1 MSTPMLCLCPVG
13 WAETEHPDH
22 PRRPGRLTGVKAD
35 HFEQQKLLELAAE
48 DVALTQLAHRRRT
61 LPEMAAVE
69 AAEEAERTF
78 SGDVVRAETEVRD
91 LGREVKR
98 MESDVET
105 VRSREAKDQ
114 KLLDSGSVSPK
125 EMTNLQHELESLK
138 RRQSDLEDQELEL
151 MERLEVAET
160 TLAAAQSG
168 LEQAR
173 ADRERAEQLRDDA
186 LADIADG
193 TTRHESTRAEVAGGI
208 SAPLLSLY
216 DRIRTQTGTTGAA
229 MLKARQCQGC
239 RLELYGNELTAVRNA
254 DPHEVVRCE
263 NCGRILVRTAESGL

>member
-1 MSTPMLCLCPVG
+1 
-13 WAETEHPDH
+13 
-22 PRRPGRLTGVKAD
+22 VKAD

-48 DVALTQLAHRRRT
+48 DVALTQLAHRGRN
-61 LPEMAAVE
+61 LPEVAAVE
-69 AAEEAERTF
+69 AAEDAERTL
-78 SGDVVRAETEVRD
+78 SADVVRAETEVRD

-98 MESDVET
+98 LESDVET
-105 VRSREAKDQ
+105 VRQRESKDQ
-114 KLLDSGSVSPK
+114 RLLDSGSVSAK

-138 RRQSDLEDQELEL
+138 RRQSALEDQELEL

-160 TLAAAQSG
+160 ALAAAQQG

-173 ADRERAEQLRDDA
+173 AERERAQQLRDDA

-193 TTRHESTRAEVAGGI
+193 TKRHVAARAEAAGGI
-208 SAPLLSLY
+208 APPLLALY

-239 RLELYGNELTAVRNA
+239 RIELYGNELATVRNA

>member
-1 MSTPMLCLCPVG
+1 
-13 WAETEHPDH
+13 
-22 PRRPGRLTGVKAD
+22 VKVD

-48 DVALTQLAHRRRT
+48 DVALTQLAHRGRT
-61 LPEMAAVE
+61 LPEVTAVE
-69 AAEEAERTF
+69 TAEEAERTF
-78 SGDVVRAETEVRD
+78 AAEVVRAETQTRD

-105 VRSREAKDQ
+105 VRAREEKDQ

-125 EMTNLQHELESLK
+125 EMTNLQHELASLK

-151 MERLEVAET
+151 MERLEVAEKA
-160 TLAAAQSG
+160 LAVAQSG
-168 LEQAR
+168 WEQAR
-173 ADRERAEQLRDDA
+173 ADVERARQLRDDA
-186 LADIADG
+186 LADIADA
-193 TTRHESTRAEVAGGI
+193 TLRHEAARAEVAGGI

-216 DRIRTQTGTTGAA
+216 DRIRTQTGSTGAA

-239 RLELYGNELTAVRNA
+239 RIELYGNELSAVRNA

>member
-1 MSTPMLCLCPVG
+1 M
-13 WAETEHPDH
+13 
-22 PRRPGRLTGVKAD
+22 KAD

-61 LPEMAAVE
+61 LPEAVAVE
-69 AAEEAERTF
+69 SAAEAERTLAD
-78 SGDVVRAETEVRD
+78 DVVRAETAARD
-91 LGREVKR
+91 LQREVKR
-98 MESDVET
+98 LEADVET
-105 VRSREAKDQ
+105 VRARADKDQ
-114 KLLDSGSVSPK
+114 KLLDSGSVSAK
-125 EMTNLQHELESLK
+125 QMTDLQHELQSLA

-151 MERLEVAET
+151 MESLETAE
-160 TLAAAQSG
+160 AALREAQAG
-168 LEQAR
+168 RDEAR
-173 ADRERAEQLRDDA
+173 AALERAEQLRDDA

-193 TTRHESTRAEVAGGI
+193 THRHEAARAAVAGGI
-208 SAPLLSLY
+208 SAPLLTLY

-239 RLELYGNELTAVRNA
+239 RIELNGRELAAVRNA

>member
-1 MSTPMLCLCPVG
+1 
-13 WAETEHPDH
+13 
-22 PRRPGRLTGVKAD
+22 VKAD
-35 HFEQQKLLELAAE
+35 HFEQQKLLDLAAE
-48 DVALTQLAHRRRT
+48 DVALTQLAHRGRT
-61 LPEMAAVE
+61 LAEVAAVA

-78 SGDVVRAETEVRD
+78 SADVIRAETEARD

-98 MESDVET
+98 LESDVET
-105 VRSREAKDQ
+105 VRAREDKDQ
-114 KLLDSGSVSPK
+114 RLLDSGSVSPK
-125 EMTNLQHELESLK
+125 ELTNLQHELESLK

-151 MERLEVAET
+151 MERLEEAEKA
-160 TLAAAQSG
+160 LAVAQSG

-173 ADRERAEQLRDDA
+173 ADRERAQQLRDDA

-193 TTRHESTRAEVAGGI
+193 TTKHQSTRDEVAAGI
-208 SAPLLSLY
+208 SAPLLTLY
-216 DRIRTQTGTTGAA
+216 DRIRTQTGSTGAA

-239 RLELYGNELTAVRNA
+239 RIELYGNELSAVRNA